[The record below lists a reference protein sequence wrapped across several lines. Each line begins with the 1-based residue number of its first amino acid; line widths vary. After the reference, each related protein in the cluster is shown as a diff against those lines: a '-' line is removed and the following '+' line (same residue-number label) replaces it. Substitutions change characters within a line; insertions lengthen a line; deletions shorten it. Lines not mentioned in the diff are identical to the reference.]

1 MSEIEGEELK
11 YAKEELQR
19 KRTILR
25 TASRK
30 YDDLLQASPPE
41 PAEVLKAKVGVAEA
55 KVGVAEAKVGVAEAK
70 VGVAEAKLQVTEAKE
85 EFPEKKAEVAELKRE
100 LAKAGQE
107 LAKAGQEL
115 AKAEWELA
123 KTKTEDKEDMEIKK
137 RAYEQTLQGQLWL
150 SFSSLSVCVPYVAQ
164 PK

>member
-41 PAEVLKAKVGVAEA
+41 PAEVLK
-55 KVGVAEAKVGVAEAK
+55 AKVGVAEAK